1 MKIPCS
7 TVLLLLHLLFLVATT
22 SSFVAPSIF
31 SPVLSSW
38 RVDLTSP
45 TYLSHEKS
53 VYIKATVLFENVVAA
68 GIPDNWNLS
77 VLFNG
82 NELRR
87 FSAATVN
94 FGVIV
99 HDQQWVK
106 ISVCLVDS
114 TLRMMACDHA
124 TTLCIPETL
133 SSLPHRATAELA
145 PVHVGTIGFH
155 ALTALPSQVDQVL
168 SVSYHQGFILLAGS
182 CQSRLCLLSTHSA
195 VSGIW
200 SLHSVGV
207 STASIDSVGYLPS
220 SLASFHILESCAI
233 IRLGFSY
240 FRITLSDFAIDSI
253 FPLLHFPTLMH
264 IITCNIKTQCC
275 FFIGSELEVRFMIP
289 LALLIDM
296 SFL

>member
-1 MKIPCS
+1 MKFPCS
-7 TVLLLLHLLFLVATT
+7 TVLLLLHLLLLAAITFSL
-22 SSFVAPSIF
+22 VAPSIF
-31 SPVLSSW
+31 APVLSSW
-38 RVDLTSP
+38 RVKLTSP

-53 VYIKATVLFENVVAA
+53 VYIKASVLFENVVSA

-99 HDQQWVK
+99 HEQQWVK

-114 TLRMMACDHA
+114 ISRMVACDHA

-133 SSLPHRATAELA
+133 SSLPHGPTAELV

-155 ALTALPSQVDQVL
+155 ALAALPSEVDQVL
-168 SVSYHQGFILLAGS
+168 SVSYYLGFILVAGS
-182 CQSRLCLLSTHSA
+182 CQSRLCLLSTHNA

-207 STASIDSVGYLPS
+207 STAIMDSVGYSPS
-220 SLASFHILESCAI
+220 TLVSFHILESCAI

-240 FRITLSDFAIDSI
+240 FRITLSDFGIDSV

-264 IITCNIKTQCC
+264 IITCNIKNQCC
-275 FFIGSELEVRFMIP
+275 FFMGSELEVRVMT
-289 LALLIDM
+289 LLVLLIDI